1 MGAGRDTARA
11 AERMEHDDELMRR
24 AAAGDREAFRLLVE
38 RWEQPVYAFLCRM
51 LGSPEEALDLRQETF
66 LRVHQQ
72 AGRYRAQGQF
82 RSWLFRIAGN
92 LARSALRR
100 RRILKWLRLDPQ
112 EHDRPADQEPAD
124 RALERQELQAAV
136 RAAIAELPARQREAL
151 VLRRY
156 QELSQREIAAALGT
170 TEEGVESLL
179 GRAMSRLRR
188 TLAAQAGAAPGET
201 ATGARPEA
209 AGGARSRQAIAASRG
224 EEETQWDTSRN

>member
-1 MGAGRDTARA
+1 
-11 AERMEHDDELMRR
+11 MEQDDELMRR
-24 AAAGDREAFRLLVE
+24 AAAGDSEAFRLLVE

-112 EHDRPADQEPAD
+112 EHDRPADQEPVD
-124 RALERQELQAAV
+124 RALERRELQAAV
-136 RAAIAELPARQREAL
+136 RAAIAELPPRQREAL

-188 TLAAQAGAAPGET
+188 TLAAAARAAAEEPET
-201 ATGARPEA
+201 GGSASRRRPA
-209 AGGARSRQAIAASRG
+209 PAGGERSRRAIASGRG
-224 EEETQWDTSRN
+224 EVD